1 MNKIYEASKDV
12 HANYLVYLNSTDS
25 KLYADAEFTKVL
37 DADEAVRAF
46 KANELVVA
54 TGEDAFAKAIA
65 WTGAGFIIAT
75 VSESTPALALVTLA
89 AE

>member
-25 KLYADAEFTKVL
+25 KLYADAKFNKVL
-37 DADEAVRAF
+37 DAGEVVRAF
-46 KANELVVA
+46 KANELVVV
-54 TGEDAFAKAIA
+54 TGENAFAKAIS

-75 VSESTPALALVTLA
+75 VSGSTPALALVTLA
-89 AE
+89 SA